1 MQVLFTR
8 LFLKDI
14 QKITDEVLKREVNK
28 AIEDFE
34 NTVVISELKNI
45 KKLKGHKTAYRLRI
59 GKYRLGFH
67 YDDGVIKLT
76 RFVKRES
83 IYKLFP

>member
-14 QKITDEVLKREVNK
+14 QKITDEVLKLEVKK

-34 NTVVISELKNI
+34 TTVLLSELKNV

-59 GKYRLGFH
+59 GKFRLGFH

>member
-34 NTVVISELKNI
+34 NTVVISELKI
-45 KKLKGHKTAYRLRI
+45 
-59 GKYRLGFH
+59 
-67 YDDGVIKLT
+67 
-76 RFVKRES
+76 
-83 IYKLFP
+83 

>member
-34 NTVVISELKNI
+34 ITVVISELKNI
-45 KKLKGHKTAYRLRI
+45 KNSMGTKQ
-59 GKYRLGFH
+59 
-67 YDDGVIKLT
+67 LT
-76 RFVKRES
+76 NYE
-83 IYKLFP
+83 